1 METNKKFAIS
11 AIFIVSIAAVF
22 GVNALQASP
31 IAGKSVDESLEYNN
45 VVCVYK
51 NDVLVD
57 CAHNTV
63 TYTGMNHTR
72 NALMGTG
79 GAAAAISLDTLQLST
94 NATAA
99 ESGETACSNV
109 VSSNGLDISAADTV
123 ALIGAPDTSDTDFA
137 QGNFSVS
144 KKWTATGTQADIA
157 SVCLTN
163 STSNNIHFARAVLS
177 STVNLENGDT
187 LNVTY
192 FTKVS

>member
-1 METNKKFAIS
+1 METKQKFAIS

-22 GVNALQASP
+22 GVNALQTTP
-31 IAGKSVDESLEYNN
+31 VTGKSAKESLEYNN

-51 NDVLVD
+51 NDIMVD

-72 NALMGTG
+72 DNLMGTITTT
-79 GAAAAISLDTLQLST
+79 AAASLDTLELST

-99 ESGETACSNV
+99 ESGETDCGSA
-109 VSSNGLDISAADTV
+109 VSGNGLDISAADTV